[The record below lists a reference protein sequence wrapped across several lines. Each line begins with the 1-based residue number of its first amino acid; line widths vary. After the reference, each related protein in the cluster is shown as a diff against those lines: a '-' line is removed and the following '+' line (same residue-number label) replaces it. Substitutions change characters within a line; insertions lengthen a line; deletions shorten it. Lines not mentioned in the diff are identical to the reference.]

1 MRIGSHSLFNG
12 QCPSDPIFDG
22 YSHLL
27 ESAFEEVISGFDA
40 DQLLRIG
47 EGVDER
53 FEFAGG
59 GELIARAADEEF
71 WLGASAEKF
80 EIVDPA
86 FDGDGGQAQGHER
99 ADAVVRIG
107 GARSNSSA
115 ER

>member
-12 QCPSDPIFDG
+12 QWPSDPIFDG

-59 GELIARAADEEF
+59 AELIARAADEEVR
-71 WLGASAEKF
+71 LGASAQKF

-86 FDGDGGQAQGHER
+86 FDGGGRPGEGDER
-99 ADAVVRIG
+99 AG
-107 GARSNSSA
+107 
-115 ER
+115 